1 MAWES
6 VTQAPGGPATDH
18 TNLLSDSLSDMAP
31 SSFMHASTGFGR
43 EGESAWLETGRM
55 TLRRSCHAQCLQFYY
70 FHSGN
75 ESDQLNIWIREFD
88 DEDDLTG
95 HSKMVGQITGTKTS
109 KWQYHHVSISAT
121 KSFQVEFEVRKG
133 AGSSTGGI
141 SIDDINLSELQCPH
155 VFIQIDDFKEVLES
169 TGRGTMIYSK
179 TQYTEDGYACH

>member
-1 MAWES
+1 MDNRL
-6 VTQAPGGPATDH
+6 PAKQSSTDISRD
-18 TNLLSDSLSDMAP
+18 LLKLHLRCAGNSSPSHRVAKRDMAP

-95 HSKMVGQITGTKTS
+95 HSKMVGQITGGSFGKSPGGFPSHQWAAQCWKSSLAPFTTTTPE
-109 KWQYHHVSISAT
+109 QTTNDSIFGSAPGFVP
-121 KSFQVEFEVRKG
+121 SFLL
-133 AGSSTGGI
+133 TLL
-141 SIDDINLSELQCPH
+141 SIAI
-155 VFIQIDDFKEVLES
+155 VFPLF
-169 TGRGTMIYSK
+169 
-179 TQYTEDGYACH
+179 H